1 MAFESLTEKLQ
12 NVFKNLRSKG
22 RLTEEDVKAALKEVK
37 MALLEADVNFKV
49 VKQFIKTVE
58 ERAVG
63 ADVMNGLNPGQMVI
77 KIVNEELIALMGSES
92 AEIQLQPG
100 KAITVLMMCGLQGA
114 GKTTTTA
121 KLAGKF
127 KQKGKKCLLV
137 ACDVYRPAAIKQL
150 QVNGEKQG
158 VDVFSMGENQS
169 PVDIAK
175 AAIEHA
181 QKNGH
186 NLVILDTAGRL
197 HIDEQMMTELKE
209 IKENVEVHQTILV
222 VDVMTGQDAVNVAKE
237 FDEKVGIDGVI
248 LSKMDGDSRGGAALS
263 VKAVTG
269 KPIFY
274 AGMGE
279 KLSDLEQFY
288 PDRMANRILGMGDV
302 LTLIEKAQESMDID
316 EEKEKQMAAK
326 MKKGKFDFED
336 YLESMKQ
343 MRKMGGLSSILSM
356 MPGMG
361 ISGADLEGAIDE
373 KQMARMEAIVLSMTV
388 EERQNPKLLNP
399 SRKHRIAK
407 GAGVDIA
414 VVNRFIKQ
422 FEQSQKMMKQL
433 PGMMGGKKGRRGFGG
448 FGGMKLPFYF
458 IYIRNV

>member
-407 GAGVDIA
+407 GAGVDIT

-448 FGGMKLPFYF
+448 FGGMKLPF
-458 IYIRNV
+458 